1 MADWYVYQHDAAPLG
16 PISTELLAD
25 AIVAARIS
33 PEAWVAAPGGPR
45 WIRAL
50 DVPVIARLVK
60 KMPHLDP
67 GPAPKRRDSGL
78 RLMPKD
84 LIPAATPA
92 LGVMAIRDD
101 DFPPP
106 TDPMAPSSLPT
117 RPMIYRGGDTLESAG
132 NERRKRK

>member
-16 PISTELLAD
+16 PLSTELLAD
-25 AIVAARIS
+25 AILACRIS
-33 PEAWVAAPGGPR
+33 PETWVAAPGGPR

-60 KMPHLDP
+60 KMPELDRP
-67 GPAPKRRDSGL
+67 PSRRRDSGL

-84 LIPAATPA
+84 LIPSATPA
-92 LGVMAIRDD
+92 LGVMAIRD

-117 RPMIYRGGDTLESAG
+117 RPGIYRGGDTLESAG